1 MLPRI
6 VILGGTFDP
15 IHIGHLA
22 IAEDVRYALGASHV
36 LFVPAAQ
43 QPLKSYQHRASA
55 TDRLAMTRLATADNP
70 AFSVSDIEIRRGGVS
85 YTVETVAEIHTQH
98 PEAEIFFTVG
108 VDAAVSLPKWREVE
122 RLLSLCRIVIVERPS
137 YTFDPEA
144 LFAELPAA
152 RERILVI
159 PGPIFDI
166 SASEIRL
173 RLSRGRPIRY
183 HLPAAVRE
191 YIEAHSLYQEAPRD
205 DITQSPDHRDQ

>member
-36 LFVPAAQ
+36 LFVPTAQ

-55 TDRLAMTRLATADNP
+55 ADRLAMAQLATADNP
-70 AFSVSDIEIRRGGVS
+70 AFSVSDIEIRRGGLS
-85 YTVETVAEIHTQH
+85 YTVETVAEIHRQH

-108 VDAAVSLPKWREVE
+108 VDAAVTLPKWREVE
-122 RLLSLCRIVIVERPS
+122 RLLSLCQIVIVERPG
-137 YTFDPEA
+137 YTFDPET

-152 RERILVI
+152 RERTLVI
-159 PGPIFDI
+159 LGPTFDI
-166 SASEIRL
+166 SASEVRL
-173 RLSRGRPIRY
+173 RLSQGRPIRY

-191 YIEAHSLYQEAPRD
+191 YIAANSLYQEAPRD